1 MLENN
6 TENRET
12 LAELIVSYWDIK
24 DLLIFAEAQLMD
36 AWDASVVG
44 EDAAEESWAHDVE
57 MYRDQ
62 LAVMTDMLDSM
73 TEDS

>member
-12 LAELIVSYWDIK
+12 LAELIVSYWGMDE
-24 DLLIFAEAQLMD
+24 LILFAEAKLAD

-44 EDAAEESWAHDVE
+44 KDAADESWSCDVE
-57 MYRDQ
+57 IYKDQ
-62 LAVMTDMLDSM
+62 LDSM
-73 TEDS
+73 AETS